1 MKDEHLQAGF
11 SCFCTPMIDFRAMDT
26 PKLLK
31 EVRKEIKRLQK
42 IAKLLGDG
50 KSTSTSGRKLSKAA
64 RARIGAA
71 QKARW
76 AKVRAKAAKV

>member
-1 MKDEHLQAGF
+1 
-11 SCFCTPMIDFRAMDT
+11 MDT

-50 KSTSTSGRKLSKAA
+50 SGKSTAKQGTRKPMSAAGREKIS
-64 RARIGAA
+64 AA

-76 AKVRAKAAKV
+76 AKVRKAKA

>member
-1 MKDEHLQAGF
+1 
-11 SCFCTPMIDFRAMDT
+11 MDT

-50 KSTSTSGRKLSKAA
+50 SGKSTSGRTLSKAA
-64 RARIGAA
+64 RKKIADG
-71 QKARW
+71 QKKRW
-76 AKVRAKAAKV
+76 AKVRAEKPKA